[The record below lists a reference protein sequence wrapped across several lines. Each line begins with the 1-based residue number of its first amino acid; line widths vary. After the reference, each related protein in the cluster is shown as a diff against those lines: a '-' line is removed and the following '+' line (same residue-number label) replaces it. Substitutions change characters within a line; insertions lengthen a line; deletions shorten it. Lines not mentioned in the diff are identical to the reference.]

1 MVEQSWMS
9 SGLFYLI
16 VRNDIFNFMCPTVMW
31 ATFSEDRMSGQTI
44 TIIVVIVVLIVLI
57 SISLWLAIPMWSL
70 RKNKQ
75 KAEALKA
82 TGKPGEAT
90 VLQVDDTGMRVNG
103 NPRVNVLLEI
113 RIPGYSAYQVQKT
126 VTIPTVRASQIQVGS
141 IVSVL
146 ADPTQTTNPD
156 KVGILLR

>member
-1 MVEQSWMS
+1 VAYDSVGDFFGGS
-9 SGLFYLI
+9 
-16 VRNDIFNFMCPTVMW
+16 
-31 ATFSEDRMSGQTI
+31 MSGSTI
-44 TIIVVIVVLIVLI
+44 TIIVALVVLIVLI
-57 SISLWLAIPMWSL
+57 SITVWVAIPMWSL
-70 RKNKQ
+70 HKNKQ

-90 VLQVDDTGMRVNG
+90 VLQLEDTGIRVND

-113 RIPGYSAYQVQKT
+113 RIPGYSPYQIQKT
-126 VTIPTVRASQIQVGS
+126 VTIPKVRASQIQVGS